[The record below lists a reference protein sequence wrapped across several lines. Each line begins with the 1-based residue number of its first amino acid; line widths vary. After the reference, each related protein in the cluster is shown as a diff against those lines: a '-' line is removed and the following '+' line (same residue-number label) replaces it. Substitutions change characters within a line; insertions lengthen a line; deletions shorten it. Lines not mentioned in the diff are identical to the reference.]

1 MKRKRSEFSLNVGT
15 SSILLIF
22 VMLCLVSFAILSLS
36 SGLSDLSL
44 SKRVISNTESY
55 YNACAQAEEQ
65 LEDIELTLQSLYDT
79 GISRA
84 GYFDKVGKKMSFSIP
99 VSDIQVLSVSIDI
112 NYPDE
117 AKNTFYD
124 ITEFRIETVGNLEY
138 DESLHV
144 FR

>member
-22 VMLCLVSFAILSLS
+22 VVLCLVSFAILSLS

-55 YNACAQAEEQ
+55 YDACGQAEEQ
-65 LEDIELTLQSLYDT
+65 LEDIEATLKSLYDT

-99 VSDIQVLSVSIDI
+99 V
-112 NYPDE
+112 
-117 AKNTFYD
+117 
-124 ITEFRIETVGNLEY
+124 
-138 DESLHV
+138 
-144 FR
+144 